1 MNTKALPTNRSASI
15 AMGIVV
21 ALFIGAVLAGFHG
34 RLGLSDRAAFGILT
48 VAGMAFCLT
57 GMKIETYGWKNPF
70 NLAGSLLGVIIL
82 LLVASVFTGIPFPGV
97 ASDRDAFIALAILIA
112 LKVVLDLLRALAGKL
127 MVSTQHTTLNS

>member
-1 MNTKALPTNRSASI
+1 MNSKTLPANRSASVV
-15 AMGIVV
+15 MGIIV
-21 ALFIGAVLAGFHG
+21 ALLIGAVLAGFHN
-34 RLGLSDRAAFGILT
+34 RYGLSDRTAFVLLT

-57 GMKIETYGWKNPF
+57 GMKIEIYGWKNPF
-70 NLAGSLLGVIIL
+70 NLVGSLVGVIIL
-82 LLVASVFTGIPFPGV
+82 LLVAAVFTGIPFPGV